1 VITKDFLPTVNDRV
15 TEVAAGY
22 MPLPAWAAT
31 SVHVPTEMAVTDSVE
46 TVHTEV
52 VLDETVTV
60 NPLEAET
67 VTLKVSP

>member
-1 VITKDFLPTVNDRV
+1 VITKDFLPTVNVLV

-22 MPLPAWAAT
+22 VPLPACEAT
-31 SVHVPTEMAVTDSVE
+31 SVHVPTEIAVTESVE
-46 TVHTEV
+46 TVQTEV

-60 NPLEAET
+60 KPLDAET

>member
-1 VITKDFLPTVNDRV
+1 V

-22 MPLPAWAAT
+22 VPFPAWDAT
-31 SVHVPTEMAVTDSVE
+31 SVQVPTDIAVTERVE
-46 TVHTEV
+46 TVQTEV

-60 NPLEAET
+60 NPLDAET